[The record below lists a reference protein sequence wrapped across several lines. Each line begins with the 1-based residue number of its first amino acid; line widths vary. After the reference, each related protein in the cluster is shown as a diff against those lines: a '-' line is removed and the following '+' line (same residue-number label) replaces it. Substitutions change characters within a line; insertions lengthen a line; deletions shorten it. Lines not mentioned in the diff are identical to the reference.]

1 MPSATRIQYEL
12 PSEDF
17 LDRLLTDDLI
27 LRYVKDDYEFS
38 RLRTEFYDTED
49 WLLTAKGYS
58 LDATP
63 ELAIPACH
71 LAKGFVWSKELPGL
85 FRGQTWTAP
94 FEGPETMAAALGD
107 RGAPAEFLELAA
119 DKALVK
125 HFEIS
130 QSNQSTTL
138 YLPDRTRICMA
149 FEDMRITAGKLEER
163 RFVLSMDLLFGEE
176 NQLINYCQ
184 QIRER
189 FNLPPVIHSR
199 QQRAMHLI
207 QSAE

>member
-1 MPSATRIQYEL
+1 MPSSTRIQYEL

-17 LDRLLTDDLI
+17 LDRLRTDDLI

-49 WLLTAKGYS
+49 WLLSGAGYS

-63 ELAIPACH
+63 ELAIPVTH
-71 LAKGFVWSKELPGL
+71 LARGLLWSKELPGL
-85 FRGQTWTAP
+85 FRGETWTAP
-94 FEGPETMAAALGD
+94 FEGPETMVASLGE
-107 RGAPAEFLELAA
+107 RGAPPEFMKLAEG
-119 DKALVK
+119 KALVK
-125 HFEIS
+125 LFEIS

-138 YLPDRTRICMA
+138 YLPDRTRISMT
-149 FEDMRITAGKLEER
+149 FENGLLTVDSREER

-189 FNLPPVIHSR
+189 FALPPVILSR
-199 QQRAMHLI
+199 HRLAQHLLR
-207 QSAE
+207 QEM